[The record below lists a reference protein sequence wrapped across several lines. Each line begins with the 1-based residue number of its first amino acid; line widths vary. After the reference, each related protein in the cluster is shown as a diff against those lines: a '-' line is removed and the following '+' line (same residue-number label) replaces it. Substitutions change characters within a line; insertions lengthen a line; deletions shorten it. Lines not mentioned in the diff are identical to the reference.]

1 MRLVFLGAPGSGKG
15 TQAALLVHRFDLG
28 YVSTGDVFRKAIA
41 DQTPLGKQAKSYLDD
56 GLLVPDEI
64 VLGMIH
70 QVLDGLL
77 LKKGFILDG
86 FPRTIPQAEKL
97 EAILGVKKQPL
108 DAVISLEV
116 REEELVKRMLAR
128 KRADDTDET
137 IRIRLATF
145 HKQTEPLKAYYQNK
159 GLLRS
164 IEALGSVEQVCQSL
178 VAILS

>member
-15 TQAALLVHRFDLG
+15 TQAALLVKRFELG
-28 YVSTGDVFRKAIA
+28 YVSTGDVFRRAIA
-41 DQTPLGKQAKSYLDD
+41 EQTNLGQKAKRYLDD

-64 VLGMIH
+64 VLDMINE
-70 QVLDGLL
+70 VLEGLL
-77 LKKGFILDG
+77 TQKGFILDG

-97 EAILGVKKQPL
+97 EVILATKNKPL

-116 REEELVKRMLAR
+116 QEEELVSRMLAR
-128 KRADDTDET
+128 KRADDSEET

-145 HKQTEPLKAYYQNK
+145 NKQTEPLKAYYSNR

-164 IEALGSVEQVCQSL
+164 IKASGSVEEVFKLICSS
-178 VAILS
+178 I